1 MINIGGYMAR
11 HGQVVWQ
18 GKTCV
23 VFIPETQV
31 LDGRMA
37 MSTKM

>member
-11 HGQVVWQ
+11 QGQIFWQ

-23 VFIPETQV
+23 AFFPELQV

-37 MSTKM
+37 LLTKM